1 MAAYESIHISAPT
14 RRAILAAARAARPHE
29 MIGVLGGPDRHRP
42 GDAGQQLVRHFA
54 PLPNASPGP
63 DRFEV
68 DPIAFAVAEAQLR
81 RAGLTFL
88 GFAHSHLDGITEPSD
103 LDRRQLWPHCLQ
115 VIVAI
120 TTTDA
125 ATFRAFRRRANRVLE
140 VAIADPSDSPGV

>member
-1 MAAYESIHISAPT
+1 
-14 RRAILAAARAARPHE
+14 

-140 VAIADPSDSPGV
+140 VLDATTTVPMAAGTESLNAAMAGTLVLFEAARQRRAS